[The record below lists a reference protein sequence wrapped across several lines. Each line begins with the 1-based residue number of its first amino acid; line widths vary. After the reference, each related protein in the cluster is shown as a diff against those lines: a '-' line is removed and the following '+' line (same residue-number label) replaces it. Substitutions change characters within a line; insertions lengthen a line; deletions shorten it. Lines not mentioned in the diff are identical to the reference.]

1 MLIVSTA
8 SLPRGEGVYQMTR
21 QGVAILAAATA
32 ALLGG
37 TSASAQTVKSY
48 WSAKGIFGPTL
59 QVPNDIS
66 LDNNNKPANVVN
78 AGSIVLGFEG
88 ISQYDNAS
96 FARNFIP
103 PDTNGA
109 VGGTQYL
116 ESSNGAFAVFDKA
129 TGTRTQLVSDIA
141 WWAAAGQT
149 GANGD
154 NRVMYNA
161 DAKRWI
167 VVGFGANVKDLQIAI
182 SDTDNALGGWKSVKY
197 EGFGGFGFG
206 ATADY
211 PTLALDKNAVYIGTN
226 NFAPIVS
233 GGSNSFRGTTLNV
246 IPIDSLFSAGAP
258 TINNIKQFVTPYNG
272 TTQVEDRGFAIQG
285 VNSNS
290 AGSTGKAIAASL
302 FEFDSLGYTINGLS
316 SSDATGATRGAVDYL
331 GEAGFVS
338 PGKGR
343 QPATILSNQRII
355 DTLDERISSSV
366 YEVNGRIYMLHTVNS
381 LLDPQDE
388 ARVRVLVLDS
398 ATNAILD
405 EFDVGSA
412 GYDYYQGSIAVND
425 AGQVVI
431 GYNRSGLDPAT
442 GKIGFYAR
450 AYRTLADGTLE
461 ETMGETLLKESL
473 TNDYHNGSLFGQAA
487 AGRQRWGDYS
497 QVSVDPTN
505 ITKFWVIGE
514 YAREYNLPE
523 FGHPGGTGG
532 SRWST
537 WIAAINAGA
546 VPEPATW
553 AMMIAGFGM
562 VGFAM
567 RRSPKVSV
575 NFA

>member
-1 MLIVSTA
+1 
-8 SLPRGEGVYQMTR
+8 MTR

-32 ALLGG
+32 ALLSG
-37 TSASAQTVKSY
+37 TSVSAQTIKPY
-48 WSAKGIFGPTL
+48 WAAKGIFGPTIPI
-59 QVPNDIS
+59 PNDIS
-66 LDNNNKPANVVN
+66 TENNNKPANVVN
-78 AGSIVLGFEG
+78 AGSVVLGFEG
-88 ISQYDNAS
+88 ISQYDNAA

-129 TGTRTQLVSDIA
+129 TGARTELLSDIA
-141 WWAAAGQT
+141 WWAKAGQV

-167 VVGFGANVKDLQIAI
+167 VVGFGAATKDLQIAV
-182 SDTDNALGGWKSVKY
+182 SDTDNAMGTWKSTKF
-197 EGFGGFGFG
+197 EGFAGFGFG

-226 NFAPIVS
+226 NFAPLCP
-233 GGSNSFRGTTLNV
+233 GGPPACPNGFRGTTLNV
-246 IPIDSLFSAGAP
+246 IPIDSLFNAVAP
-258 TINNIKQFVTPYNG
+258 TIANAKQFVTPFNG

-285 VNSNS
+285 VNSNA
-290 AGSTGKAIAASL
+290 AGTTGKALAASL
-302 FEFDSLGYTINGLS
+302 FQFDSMRYDINGLNPGS
-316 SSDATGATRGAVDYL
+316 ALGATEGPTQFL
-331 GEAGFVS
+331 GEAGFIS
-338 PGKGR
+338 PGPAR
-343 QPATILSNQRII
+343 QPSVAIPQNRRII
-355 DTLDERISSSV
+355 DLLDERISSSV

-388 ARVRVLVLDS
+388 GRVRMVVLDS

-405 EFDVGSA
+405 EFDIGDA
-412 GYDYYQGSIAVND
+412 GYDYYQGSLAVNA

-431 GYNRSGLDPAT
+431 GYNRSGLDPT
-442 GKIGFYAR
+442 DGKIRFYAK
-450 AYRTLADGTLE
+450 AYKTLANGKLV
-461 ETMGETLLKESL
+461 ETMAETLLIESL
-473 TNDYHNGSLFGQAA
+473 TDDYHNGSLFGQPA

-497 QVSVDPTN
+497 QVSVDPTQYDG
-505 ITKFWVIGE
+505 FWVIGE
-514 YAREYNLPE
+514 YAREYNSPQ
-523 FGHPGGTGG
+523 FGHPTGTGG

-537 WIAAINAGA
+537 WIANIRAGA

-567 RRSPKVSV
+567 RRSRKVSV
-575 NFA
+575 SFA